1 MAKFLRTTNG
11 TAYIKLT
18 WLELAKYSQ
27 NMHPVCDDCLKDVI
41 GYENLI
47 LIPILN
53 EAFCSECGKKVS
65 TNAITCPHCGNQPHG
80 RCIRCMEYQFKDEN
94 ENPICC
100 SDNHCCPAYVF
111 DDPSNIPLMRKLH
124 RKTPYDKN
132 R

>member
-53 EAFCSECGKKVS
+53 EAFCSECGKK
-65 TNAITCPHCGNQPHG
+65 ALARIKRYPEDAEIEK
-80 RCIRCMEYQFKDEN
+80 RREDFYKDYFGIKE
-94 ENPICC
+94 E
-100 SDNHCCPAYVF
+100 
-111 DDPSNIPLMRKLH
+111 
-124 RKTPYDKN
+124 
-132 R
+132 